1 MNTFLRKSVLPALTG
16 LALLAAQGARAN
28 NIQVTNATLTG
39 DNGTS
44 VMVQFDVSWEN
55 SWRGVGMPN
64 WDAAWIFVKWRNGA
78 GVWQHANLN
87 STGHTAPV
95 GSTIDGG
102 LLNPALAY
110 NATTNPAVGVFIRR
124 SADGTGTF
132 TLTGVQLNW
141 PYAAQGIAYPTIA
154 QAQVFGIEMVYAP
167 QGAFFVGSG
176 GTEPSSLTNGVTNLS
191 PSVPYQISSE
201 GAINAA
207 NTAGSIWGIGSTMTV
222 GTVPAAFPKG
232 FNAFYCMKYETSQ
245 QGYVDFLNTL
255 DYTAQTARTALAP
268 NSAAG
273 TPAMG
278 TNFNRQNIDI
288 QTPGVASTTPAV
300 YACNANANGVY
311 GEAADGKDVVMNY
324 MNVSDLLA
332 YLDWSGLRPMTELE
346 YEKAC
351 RGTNAPLANEY
362 AWGTATAPGVTY
374 TLANTNLNN
383 EGIATGY
390 SATGPNHSNNSVQ
403 PLRVG
408 IFAAHAGN
416 SSRQTSGATIYGIME
431 MTESVCEPAVNA
443 REATGRSYTGQH
455 GNGALAAGLADA
467 ATWNA
472 TVMPWRGGFF
482 GSPYQ
487 VSQGGACS
495 PNSPCTT
502 NRDPNTGGRGVRTA
516 P

>member
-1 MNTFLRKSVLPALTG
+1 MNPILRQFLLPAATG
-16 LALLAAQGARAN
+16 LALLLAPCARAN

-95 GSTIDGG
+95 GSTIAPG

-110 NATTNPAVGVFIRR
+110 NATTNPAVGVFIHR

-176 GTEPSSLTNGVTNLS
+176 GSEAQSLTNGSTNVP
-191 PSVPYQISSE
+191 PSVPLQITSE
-201 GAINAA
+201 AAITAA
-207 NTAGSIWGIGSTMTV
+207 NTAGSLWATGGMLA

-232 FNAFYCMKYETSQ
+232 FAAFYCMKYETSQ

-255 DYTAQTARTALAP
+255 DYTAQTARTALPP
-268 NSAAG
+268 NSVAG

-278 TNFNRQNIDI
+278 TNGQRQNIDI

-300 YACNANANGVY
+300 YACNADGDATY
-311 GEAADGKDVVMNY
+311 GEASDGKDVVMNY
-324 MNVSDLLA
+324 MSVSDLLA

-351 RGTNAPLANEY
+351 RGTNAPVPNEY
-362 AWGTATAPGVTY
+362 AWGTAAIPGVGY
-374 TLANTNLNN
+374 TLANANLNN

-390 SATGPNHSNNSVQ
+390 NTTGPNHSNNGSQ

-408 IFAAHAGN
+408 IFAAHASN
-416 SSRQTSGATIYGIME
+416 SSRQTSGATAYGIME
-431 MTESVCEPAVNA
+431 MTESVCEPVVQL
-443 REATGRSYTGQH
+443 REVTGRAYSGQH
-455 GNGALAAGLADA
+455 GNGSLAGGNADA
-467 ATWNA
+467 ANWNGNF
-472 TVMPWRGGFF
+472 MPWRNGYFGF
-482 GSPYQ
+482 PIQ
-487 VSQGGACS
+487 VSYSGACS
-495 PNSPCTT
+495 PTGPCTT
-502 NRDPNTGGRGVRTA
+502 GRDLNTGGRGVRTA